1 MTTPLPRCAMM
12 SSLDCRRHATIASYG
27 VGMQRGAVGMQRAA
41 VGLGT
46 RPRPWAKFND
56 HALPIRASCAYPHG
70 LPGMRIRGEDSKGA
84 WMLRW
89 RREGGVAAWRTAS
102 SR

>member
-27 VGMQRGAVGMQRAA
+27 VGMQRAA

-46 RPRPWAKFND
+46 RPRPWVK
-56 HALPIRASCAYPHG
+56 LMTTPCRSG
-70 LPGMRIRGEDSKGA
+70 LPALIPMVC
-84 WMLRW
+84 
-89 RREGGVAAWRTAS
+89 RECA
-102 SR
+102 